1 VRRIALA
8 TLALLVFAPAA
19 HAADCA
25 VTSSVSSGRA
35 PLRVTYT
42 ASCAAATLHW
52 DFGDGTAADGPS
64 VEHLYRP
71 GAWAPKLTTETGT
84 QALPAVRSISLVLR
98 APHRADYGRP
108 VTLRATV
115 VPRLPIRMLSGKA
128 FVGGRATVRATHPRF
143 TAIAGGVT
151 AATTVLVR
159 PRLDVKLVGSP
170 TLGSSLRVRAIL
182 RPAHAGTVRVRVDGR
197 ATNAVPTARARLAHI
212 VVSTVPHKGW
222 AGPGRTLTASVVEPT
237 LGPGSRGPSVR
248 VLEQRLR
255 ELHYALRGVD
265 GYYGQDDAEAVLAFQ
280 KVNGLARTGRMD
292 RSLWARLMSAPTPHA
307 RYGGTHVEVDKT
319 RQVLFMVNDGR
330 VELVV
335 HVSTGATGNTPL
347 GLWHVYLKVPGW
359 NGVLWYPSFFLR
371 GFAIHGYPVVPAYP
385 ASHGCVRIP
394 MWIAPT
400 LYSEI
405 PGDFSIYVYN

>member
-8 TLALLVFAPAA
+8 ALAFFVVAPAA
-19 HAADCA
+19 HAADC
-25 VTSSVSSGRA
+25 VVRSSVSSGRA
-35 PLRVTYT
+35 PLKVTYT
-42 ASCAAATLHW
+42 AACAAATLHW
-52 DFGDGTAADGPS
+52 DFGDGQTADGPS
-64 VEHLYRP
+64 VAHVYRQ
-71 GAWAPKLTTETGT
+71 GAWAPKLTTEAGT
-84 QALPAVRSISLVLR
+84 QALPAVRSIALVLH
-98 APHRADYGRP
+98 APHRADYGAP

-115 VPRLPIRMLSGKA
+115 VPKLPVRMLSGKT
-128 FVGGRATVRATHPRF
+128 FVGGKATVRATHPRF
-143 TAIAGGVT
+143 TAIAAGVT
-151 AATTVLVR
+151 AFTTVLVR

-170 TLGSSLRVRAIL
+170 TLGSSLRVRAVL
-182 RPAHAGTVRVRVDGR
+182 RPAHAGSVRVRVDGR
-197 ATNAVPTARARLAHI
+197 ATNLVPTARARLAHI

-222 AGPGRTLTASVVEPT
+222 AGPGRTLTATVVEPS

-265 GYYGQDDAEAVLAFQ
+265 GYYGQDDVEAVLAFQ
-280 KVNGLARTGRMD
+280 KVNGLSRTGRMD
-292 RSLWARLMSAPTPHA
+292 SRLWARLTSAAPPRA

-319 RQVLFMVNDGR
+319 RQVLFMVKDGK
-330 VELVV
+330 VDLVL

-371 GFAIHGYPVVPAYP
+371 GFAIHGYPEVPAYP